1 MSEEGSTSTD
11 DRHVF
16 ADRMTG
22 NDALIWA
29 IEKDPLLRSTITTV
43 LLLDER
49 PDPDALAHIFDRA
62 SRAVP
67 RLRQRVRS
75 NPLSVAPP
83 RWEVDPNF
91 DLRYHLRSAGVTGE
105 GSIRDLLEMTA
116 PIAMQGFDR
125 ARPLWE
131 ATVVEGMAEGRGA
144 IILKIH
150 HSITDGVGGME
161 LMMEIL
167 DLAPDAPKR
176 ELGDEPPVHVM
187 NQLERFIDALV
198 YESRRTTGSVGG
210 MTRRG
215 FDALRS
221 IGTDPV
227 GAYNAA
233 TEMVGSMI
241 HLLQPESRPL
251 STIAGDRSLS
261 STLDVLSMPLDA
273 AKEAGRRLG
282 GSINDVFL
290 AGIIV
295 ALDRYHGQHGANQQ
309 RLRIGMPINVR
320 GAVATQGGGN
330 EWVPSRFVVDIRHE
344 SLEDLVEHIHR
355 RAAEARDE
363 PANALLT
370 PLANLMNRLP
380 TTVVTQLFGMILRG
394 LDVQAS
400 NVPGAPFPLYIG
412 GTRITAIY
420 PFGPLAGAG
429 MNITLLSYENDLNI
443 GLNIDPA
450 SITDADM
457 FVELL
462 RDAYDEILTSTK

>member
-1 MSEEGSTSTD
+1 
-11 DRHVF
+11 
-16 ADRMTG
+16 MTG
-22 NDALIWA
+22 SDAVMWA
-29 IEKDPLLRSTITTV
+29 IEKDPMLRSTITTV
-43 LLLDER
+43 LLLDGTPEMESLTR
-49 PDPDALAHIFDRA
+49 VFDRA
-62 SRAVP
+62 SRAIP

-75 NPLSVAPP
+75 NPLSIAPP

-91 DLRYHLRSAGVTGE
+91 DLRYHLRTAGATGT
-105 GSIRDLLEMTA
+105 GSIRDLLDMAA

-131 ATVVEGMAEGRGA
+131 ATVVEGMADGRGA

-150 HSITDGVGGME
+150 HSITDGVGGVE

-167 DLAPDAPKR
+167 DLEPDAPER

-187 NQLERFIDALV
+187 NQAERFLDAFV
-198 YESRRTTGSVGG
+198 YETRRTSSHMGG
-210 MTRRG
+210 AARRG
-215 FDALRS
+215 LETIRS
-221 IGTDPV
+221 IGEDPI

-233 TEMVGSMI
+233 TEMIGSI
-241 HLLQPESRPL
+241 SHLLQPESRPL
-251 STIAGDRSLS
+251 SLIASGRSLS

-273 AKEAGRRLG
+273 AKAAGRRLG

-290 AGIIV
+290 AGIIT

-309 RLRIGMPINVR
+309 QLRIGMPINVR
-320 GAVATQGGGN
+320 GAVSSHGGGN
-330 EWVPSRFVVDIRHE
+330 EWVPSRFVVDIRH
-344 SLEDLVEHIHR
+344 SSIEDLVAHVHR

-370 PLANLMNRLP
+370 PLSDLLNRLP
-380 TTVVTQLFGMILRG
+380 TTLVTQLFGLILRG

-400 NVPGAPFPLYIG
+400 NVPGSPIPLYIA
-412 GTRITAIY
+412 GTPIDAVY

-429 MNITLLSYENDLNI
+429 MNITLLSYGNDLNI

-450 SITDADM
+450 SIVDTDE
-457 FVELL
+457 FIELL
-462 RDAYDEILTSTK
+462 RDAYDEIISGET